1 MSQEQAPDPRQ
12 EPAPVC
18 PQCGSEDT
26 APLPQEPVPAG
37 APPGVKV
44 KEQRWYRC
52 LTCRY
57 KWKEGTRL

>member
-1 MSQEQAPDPRQ
+1 MSQGEARDERQ
-12 EPAPVC
+12 DPAPVC

-26 APLPQEPVPAG
+26 APIPHEPAAG

-57 KWKEGTRL
+57 KWKEGSRL